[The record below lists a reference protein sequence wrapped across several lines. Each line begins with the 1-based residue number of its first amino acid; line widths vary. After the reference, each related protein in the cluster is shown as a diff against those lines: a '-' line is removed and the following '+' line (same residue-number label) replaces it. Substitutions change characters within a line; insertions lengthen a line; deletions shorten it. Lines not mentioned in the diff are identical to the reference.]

1 MGSRFVENSTF
12 WKQKKTGMSRVNIKN
27 VLTQHGVRDKHTDY
41 VVHTT
46 KTNTCFGVRQD
57 AVLVCDETQS
67 IDFDRRSRWLSCGH
81 TQEHM
86 WTCDMKT
93 GSLTTTSCFMQ
104 SSHHYVCEYVATR
117 SFPTNFSLCRM
128 QKYMNKTRH
137 VTCELPCEHDKHN
150 QIAGQMR
157 VFVLVAVQARC
168 QFFSLW
174 HTLRACACVKHE
186 CLCRRISCDTSTDL
200 LPNPGLPVLFSD
212 TLDSFLPSPAL
223 CSHNPIE
230 MLLLGT
236 PKKSRDTGISNKSC
250 LGKIFTIPK
259 TVTSREISD
268 IQKVFELTDVFDQ
281 IFQFFVSENQIETP
295 LLY

>member
-1 MGSRFVENSTF
+1 MF
-12 WKQKKTGMSRVNIKN
+12 
-27 VLTQHGVRDKHTDY
+27 
-41 VVHTT
+41 
-46 KTNTCFGVRQD
+46 
-57 AVLVCDETQS
+57 
-67 IDFDRRSRWLSCGH
+67 RRS
-81 TQEHM
+81 
-86 WTCDMKT
+86 
-93 GSLTTTSCFMQ
+93 TSC
-104 SSHHYVCEYVATR
+104 SRTVCVETKQAILIVDLADFLVDTHKSICEHVTWKRRWVIGDHILRHGCVTFFIPLRAKAGKDVATR
-117 SFPTNFSLCRM
+117 WLPENFFPCRM

-137 VTCELPCEHDKHN
+137 VTCDLPSAHDKHS
-150 QIAGQMR
+150 QIARQMR

-168 QFFSLW
+168 QFFSLR

-236 PKKSRDTGISNKSC
+236 PKKSRDIGISNKSC
-250 LGKIFTIPK
+250 LGQIFTIPK

-268 IQKVFELTDVFDQ
+268 IQKVFELTAVFDQ